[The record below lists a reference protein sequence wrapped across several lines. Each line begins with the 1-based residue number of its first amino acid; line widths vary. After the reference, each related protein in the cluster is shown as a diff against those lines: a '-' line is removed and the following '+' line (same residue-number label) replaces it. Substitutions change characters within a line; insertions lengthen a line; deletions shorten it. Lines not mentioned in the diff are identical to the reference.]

1 MLWDEEV
8 AAPYRCH
15 PLNTAMLQPCLPAPR
30 GRGRGRG
37 GRHPL
42 FDPGLSRKLCGER
55 GRRAV
60 VGVPPVSTGVRM
72 ERAQRIIDP
81 SGARA
86 PPPSMH
92 GTMGAAVKTSKTR
105 ALLVIK
111 EYKLGNIKETAG
123 SNPEGFVCLACEVNR
138 GERWD

>member
-1 MLWDEEV
+1 
-8 AAPYRCH
+8 
-15 PLNTAMLQPCLPAPR
+15 
-30 GRGRGRG
+30 
-37 GRHPL
+37 
-42 FDPGLSRKLCGER
+42 
-55 GRRAV
+55 
-60 VGVPPVSTGVRM
+60 M